1 MFSDNKIVN
10 WEIIKHLPKP
20 IIPIVFYQI
29 QNKLNSLS
37 SYLSDLSK
45 INSELND
52 EIKNKIDKLKNTE
65 RVVDETNNNNN
76 NKSNKNEHLTAKL
89 VEKLNH
95 FEKNLS
101 EQQQENLEI
110 ENNLR
115 KKVENFKTQIELDEN
130 KYNEENLK
138 KIKTDIETLMSGLK
152 EKIKTAK
159 DENEKLNQIF
169 NSNKEFQLNEVVLSQ
184 LESEF
189 EERKKTRPLTQ
200 HLQSL
205 FTANTVRPA
214 SGVSN
219 SSNDSGDNQPAN
231 YSLRASQKSK
241 LFFTVLNICGF
252 FLIAKYEEK

>member
-1 MFSDNKIVN
+1 LFSDNKIVN

-52 EIKNKIDKLKNTE
+52 DIKNKIDKLKNTE
-65 RVVDETNNNNN
+65 RVVDETNHN

-138 KIKTDIETLMSGLK
+138 KIKTDIETLMNGLK

-241 LFFTVLNICGF
+241 IFHSPEYLLIFFSLQNIS
-252 FLIAKYEEK
+252 YM